1 MSIDFLRRWRACVA
15 RVSCV
20 LVAYPSFAAHAT
32 SGFPPFTQEAIPRG
46 VVYPVQGIPQ
56 SSGLYGF
63 GVAAADLDH
72 DGDDDLVVV
81 GRQNGQVGLFENDG
95 TGRFVNRVASSGI
108 APLAQ
113 ASAIAI
119 ADLDGD
125 RLPEILFTQVG
136 QPHRL
141 YRNLGAFAF
150 ATMPSEA
157 SLAPSGAAKAASF
170 GDLDGDGDLDL
181 FLANYLHDSGPYAL
195 VRNQLFRN
203 DGGHWSDIAGETGI
217 DAPGR
222 TFLGVWSD
230 IDRDGDPDLYISND
244 RGHLGPLFA
253 ENALWR
259 NDDGRL
265 VDASA
270 GSGADVACFS
280 MGVASGDFDGDGHL
294 DFLVTNIPANN
305 APVFGVNPL
314 LLGNGDATFTRGEA
328 LWQVEDMR
336 TGWGALFVDLDDDG
350 RLDLFVNHQGTA
362 NALWRNPGAPPA
374 VEIANAGGAAGV
386 PSKYNYSTVASDL
399 DGDGDLDLVSLG
411 LGANLLVYMNHAGD
425 GVASVRLRLEG
436 RAPNADAIGARVE
449 ARRDGRLFVRE
460 VQAGGVGYLGQSTLE
475 VHLGLDAAEPREG
488 RAGAAFDEIVV
499 LFPDGAERRMSS
511 IAAGA
516 YGVVHPALLGDG
528 NGNGAP
534 DADDLDAAIAVVGTR
549 ARGAGAWFDYDG
561 DGFVTPDDLARMR
574 GHAADL
580 RADLDGDGIVGLGDL
595 ALLVASWGAPTAD
608 LDLDRTT
615 GGGDLAQLLARW
627 TMPRRSKS

>member
-1 MSIDFLRRWRACVA
+1 MLLTLPAEGASA
-15 RVSCV
+15 
-20 LVAYPSFAAHAT
+20 

-63 GVAAADLDH
+63 GVATADLDH

-95 TGRFVNRVASSGI
+95 TGRFVNRVATSGI

-141 YRNLGAFAF
+141 YRNLGAFTF
-150 ATMPSEA
+150 ESMDSEA
-157 SLAPSGAAKAASF
+157 SLAPSGAAKAATF
-170 GDLDGDGDLDL
+170 GDIDGDGDLDL

-203 DGGHWSDIAGETGI
+203 EGGHWTDTAAATGV
-217 DAPGR
+217 DGPAR
-222 TFLGVWSD
+222 TFLGIFSD
-230 IDRDGDPDLYISND
+230 IDRDGDPDLYISNY
-244 RGHLGPLFA
+244 RWHLGPHFA

-259 NDDGRL
+259 NDGGLL

-280 MGVASGDFDGDGHL
+280 MGVASGDFDGDGHV

-350 RLDLFVNHQGTA
+350 RLDLLVNHQGTA
-362 NALWRNPGAPPA
+362 NALWRNPGKPPA
-374 VEIANAGGAAGV
+374 AEIANAGGASGV
-386 PSKYNYSTVASDL
+386 PSKYNYSTAAADI

-411 LGANLLVYMNHAGD
+411 LGSNLLVYMNHAGD

-436 RAPNADAIGARVE
+436 RAPNTDAIGARVE
-449 ARRDGRLFVRE
+449 ARLGGRLLVRE
-460 VQAGGVGYLGQSTLE
+460 VHAGGVGYLGQSTLE
-475 VHLGLDAAEPREG
+475 VHLGLDAAESPDSPDG
-488 RAGAAFDEIVV
+488 RAGAAFEEILVR
-499 LFPDGAERRMSS
+499 FPDRAERRLVS
-511 IAAGA
+511 IGAGA

-534 DADDLDAAIAVVGTR
+534 DADDHDAATALVGSR
-549 ARGAGAWFDYDG
+549 ARGAGALFDYDG
-561 DGFVTPDDLARMR
+561 DGWVTAADLGRMR
-574 GHAADL
+574 EHAADL
-580 RADLDGDGIVGLGDL
+580 RADLDGDGVVGIGDL
-595 ALLVASWGAPTAD
+595 ALLFANWGSPTAD

-615 GGGDLAQLLARW
+615 GAGDLARLLARW
-627 TMPRRSKS
+627 SATPRSKS